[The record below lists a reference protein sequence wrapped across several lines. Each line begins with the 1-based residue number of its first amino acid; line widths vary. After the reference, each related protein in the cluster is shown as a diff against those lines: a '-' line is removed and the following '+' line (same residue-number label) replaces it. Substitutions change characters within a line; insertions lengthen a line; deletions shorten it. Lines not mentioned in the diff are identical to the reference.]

1 MLAAVQWATDVRVNG
16 MPALDDASAKKI
28 FHAPAWNNS
37 RGSGNR
43 SAGLRVWLAHVT
55 DDPIEVAW
63 SWLHHSHGNAI
74 VGDFNRY
81 PRGGNR
87 ALVIPDW
94 RGRAQR
100 RVSWECAFD
109 GCRCNCCARG
119 KVSSRRTGHDVEK
132 LLELTYQILQTSTYW
147 AGEHG
152 HGMWETA
159 DGAIRFG
166 YGARAALWDRFGST
180 YRGIG
185 GAQAF
190 QRALT
195 CLAECNQVVGDIH
208 STRAMTTEDRKKR
221 ARPDEVLDARHT
233 AVPLRNVQPWS
244 TYDTMRRI
252 ARPVSRARRSIV
264 ADFFSGYQSL
274 APVAHAYGYTYVSI
288 DISAVITAGTREF
301 RATIVQDLTLIPHG
315 EIINWLLERLG
326 VSRKCIAFIWCS
338 PPCRTF
344 TPGDAANAG
353 TSVKRLLPCNFRD
366 HTHAER
372 PPRRPLYHNDRFTA
386 LARLHDM
393 LVSSLLASLLMSGLK
408 WVIEN
413 PVGSLNRRPYMA
425 GAGQVTESH
434 YCAFR
439 GSYYHKPTH
448 LWNHSMMDMRLQGF
462 NPDCGGKCGGCNDSC
477 NCGHVNQR
485 TGRWNHDNV
494 IAGAKG
500 RRLAGDS
507 GTAVQLKN
515 SVPFELQYAV
525 VQHVLQH
532 NSPTRHPG
540 AA

>member
-16 MPALDDASAKKI
+16 MPTLDDASAKKI
-28 FHAPAWNNS
+28 FEVA
-37 RGSGNR
+37 
-43 SAGLRVWLAHVT
+43 
-55 DDPIEVAW
+55 IEVAW
-63 SWLHHSHGNAI
+63 SWLHHSHGNVI
-74 VGDFNRY
+74 VRDFNRY

-87 ALVIPDW
+87 TLAIPDW

-109 GCRCNCCARG
+109 GCRCDCCAQG
-119 KVSSRRTGHDVEK
+119 KVSSRSTGHDVEK
-132 LLELTYQILQTSTYW
+132 LLELTHQILQTSTRW
-147 AGEHG
+147 AGEHE

-159 DGAIRFG
+159 DGADRFG
-166 YGARAALWDRFGST
+166 YGARAALCDRFGST
-180 YRGIG
+180 YCGIG

-195 CLAECNQVVGDIH
+195 CLAECGQVIGNIH
-208 STRAMTTEDRKKR
+208 STRAMTVEDKRKR
-221 ARPDEVLDARHT
+221 ARQDEVPDATHT
-233 AVPLRNVQPWS
+233 AVSLSSVQLQS
-244 TYDTMRRI
+244 VYDTMRRI

-264 ADFFSGYQSL
+264 VDFFPGYQSL
-274 APVAHAYGYTYVSI
+274 APVARAYGYTYVSI
-288 DISAVITAGTREF
+288 DISAVITAGTQEF
-301 RATIVQDLTLIPHG
+301 RATIVQDLTPTPHG

-353 TSVKRLLPCNFRD
+353 TSVKRRLRCNLRD

-372 PPRRPLYHNDRFTA
+372 PPRRPLHHNDRFTA
-386 LARLHDM
+386 LARLHDI
-393 LVSSLLASLLMSGLK
+393 LVSSLLVSLLMSGLK

-413 PVGSLNRRPYMA
+413 LDGSLNRRPYMA
-425 GAGQVTESH
+425 DAGQVTESH

-439 GSYYHKPTH
+439 GSHYHKPTH
-448 LWNHSMMDMRLQGF
+448 LWNHSMIDMRLQGF
-462 NPDCGGKCGGCNDSC
+462 NPDYSGKCGACNDSC
-477 NCGHVNQR
+477 NCGHVGQR

-500 RRLAGDS
+500 RRLAGGS
-507 GTAVQLKN
+507 GTTVQLKN
-515 SVPFELQYAV
+515 SVPFELQCAV

-532 NSPTRHPG
+532 NSPTRHPD
-540 AA
+540 AV